1 MNTLNEKLVS
11 QSEVKEFHQPS
22 YNNAPVNNDKKSNRH
37 EEFEELETKK
47 DYNYYF
53 DEMVK
58 ATQKYNPNGQIS
70 EDNKKQI
77 IGEIFYNEGHL
88 IESLTSDEEI
98 RQIMTRSVNELSN
111 NEMQIRL
118 QKNNLTELQEKYKK
132 LHPEV
137 KQENQ
142 QTINQEEQMYKSN
155 NEKLDLS
162 GLIEQLRK
170 ELNQVQS
177 AYRSMLSDGYIDDE
191 ELATLL
197 GMVNKVINDGH
208 SLKSLATDPSDLRV
222 ISVIINSLEEEQK
235 KMNNMQNGIEE
246 IGKII

>member
-1 MNTLNEKLVS
+1 
-11 QSEVKEFHQPS
+11 
-22 YNNAPVNNDKKSNRH
+22 
-37 EEFEELETKK
+37 
-47 DYNYYF
+47 
-53 DEMVK
+53 
-58 ATQKYNPNGQIS
+58 
-70 EDNKKQI
+70 
-77 IGEIFYNEGHL
+77 
-88 IESLTSDEEI
+88 
-98 RQIMTRSVNELSN
+98 MTRSVNELSN

-118 QKNNLTELQEKYKK
+118 QKNILTELQEKYKK